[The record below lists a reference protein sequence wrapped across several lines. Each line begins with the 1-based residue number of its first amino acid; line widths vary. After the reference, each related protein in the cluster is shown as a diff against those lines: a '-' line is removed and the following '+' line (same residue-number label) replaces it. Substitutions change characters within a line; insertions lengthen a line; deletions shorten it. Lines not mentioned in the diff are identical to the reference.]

1 MVGAAGRYGEVIS
14 LEGFM
19 CVVFFKLTIS
29 VPVMTT
35 VIAENEKV
43 KQAKRLKSIYKDNLV
58 LNDNMTYKTIK

>member
-1 MVGAAGRYGEVIS
+1 MNITESPSSVTRLAGGMVMVGAAGRYGEVIS

-43 KQAKRLKSIYKDNLV
+43 K
-58 LNDNMTYKTIK
+58 